1 LRLHHRQSPS
11 CCGLAT
17 LKADCVNKPFVQR
30 CHDLETVIEEFPAK
44 WPNDEAGLQAPSRGV
59 QI

>member
-1 LRLHHRQSPS
+1 QTRPPLKKPS
-11 CCGLAT
+11 RAT

-44 WPNDEAGLQAPSRGV
+44 WPNDEAGLQTPSRRV